1 MKTNKSEVRLQSEA
15 WVLYILECADQSLY
29 TGITNR
35 LSLRLEAHQKGTGAK
50 YTRSRL
56 PVKLVYTE
64 SCNDRSH
71 ASKREYAVKNLTR
84 SQKQELI
91 KATEFLQDFSKD
103 TGLHM

>member
-1 MKTNKSEVRLQSEA
+1 MKESKRDVRLQSEA
-15 WVLYILECADQSLY
+15 WVLYILECADHSLY

-35 LSLRLEAHQKGTGAK
+35 LSSRLEAHQKGTGAK

-64 SCNDRSH
+64 ICDNRSY
-71 ASKREYAVKNLTR
+71 ASKREYAVKKLTR

-91 KATEFLQDFSKD
+91 KQLYFFEIPQKTQLQI
-103 TGLHM
+103 